1 MKNIMNY
8 TIVVLLF
15 GIVGCAKTPV
25 TVDSDKTMTE
35 VQNAIGKVYEI
46 WETKDINS
54 VKEIYAEN
62 VVGFGTDESEYWKG
76 IDEFEPSIKTQMTAI
91 NDLNFDF
98 KNETIHISPS
108 GDMASYSHKVDM
120 TFTSQGEPG
129 KLKFC
134 TLFKMNP
141 YVLYYSS
148 KCKNNILIH
157 TNKKNRYLA
166 ELDVY

>member
-8 TIVVLLF
+8 STVFLLF
-15 GIVGCAKTPV
+15 GIIGCAKTPV

-91 NDLNFDF
+91 NDLDFDF

-108 GDMASYSHKVDM
+108 GDMASYSHKVDI
-120 TFTSQGEPG
+120 TFTSQDEPG
-129 KLKFC
+129 KL
-134 TLFKMNP
+134 NDVRISG
-141 YVLYYSS
+141 VLVKKGSS
-148 KCKNNILIH
+148 WKHVQTHWSIGVKGQVIA
-157 TNKKNRYLA
+157 Y
-166 ELDVY
+166 

>member
-8 TIVVLLF
+8 STVFLLF

-25 TVDSDKTMTE
+25 TVDSDKSMTE
-35 VQNAIGKVYEI
+35 VQNAIGKAYEI
-46 WETKDINS
+46 WETKDIDS

-62 VVGFGTDESEYWKG
+62 VVAFGTDESEYWKG

-129 KLKFC
+129 KLKDVRVSG
-134 TLFKMNP
+134 
-141 YVLYYSS
+141 VLVKKGSS
-148 KCKNNILIH
+148 WKHVQLHWSIGVKGQVIE
-157 TNKKNRYLA
+157 Y
-166 ELDVY
+166 

>member
-35 VQNAIGKVYEI
+35 VQNAIGKVYDI

-91 NDLNFDF
+91 NNLDFDF

-108 GDMASYSHKVDM
+108 GDMASYSHKVDI

-129 KLKFC
+129 KL
-134 TLFKMNP
+134 NDVRISG
-141 YVLYYSS
+141 VLVKKGSS
-148 KCKNNILIH
+148 WKHVQTHWSIGVKGQVIE
-157 TNKKNRYLA
+157 Y
-166 ELDVY
+166 

>member
-8 TIVVLLF
+8 STVFLLF

-25 TVDSDKTMTE
+25 TVDSDKSMTE
-35 VQNAIGKVYEI
+35 VQNAIGKAYEI
-46 WETKDINS
+46 WETKDIDS

-108 GDMASYSHKVDM
+108 GDMACYSHKVDM
-120 TFTSQGEPG
+120 TFTSQGKPG
-129 KLKFC
+129 KLKDVRISG
-134 TLFKMNP
+134 
-141 YVLYYSS
+141 VLVKKGSS
-148 KCKNNILIH
+148 WKHVQLHWSIGVKGQVIE
-157 TNKKNRYLA
+157 Y
-166 ELDVY
+166 

>member
-76 IDEFEPSIKTQMTAI
+76 IDECEPSIKTQMTAI
-91 NDLNFDF
+91 NNLDFDF

-108 GDMASYSHKVDM
+108 GDMASYSHKVDI

-129 KLKFC
+129 KL
-134 TLFKMNP
+134 NDVRISG
-141 YVLYYSS
+141 VLVKKGSS
-148 KCKNNILIH
+148 WKHVQAHWSIGVKGQVIE
-157 TNKKNRYLA
+157 Y
-166 ELDVY
+166 

>member
-46 WETKDINS
+46 WETKDIDS

-91 NDLNFDF
+91 NNLDFDF

-129 KLKFC
+129 KLEGVRGSG
-134 TLFKMNP
+134 
-141 YVLYYSS
+141 VLVKKGSS
-148 KCKNNILIH
+148 WKHVQAHWSIGVKGQVIE
-157 TNKKNRYLA
+157 Y
-166 ELDVY
+166 

>member
-1 MKNIMNY
+1 MKNIINY

-91 NDLNFDF
+91 NNLDFDF

-108 GDMASYSHKVDM
+108 GDMASYSHKVDI

-129 KLKFC
+129 KL
-134 TLFKMNP
+134 NDVRISG
-141 YVLYYSS
+141 VLVKKGSS
-148 KCKNNILIH
+148 WKHVQTHWSIGVKGQVIE
-157 TNKKNRYLA
+157 Y
-166 ELDVY
+166 

>member
-46 WETKDINS
+46 WETKDIDS

-91 NDLNFDF
+91 NNLDFDF

-108 GDMASYSHKVDM
+108 GDMASYSHKADM

-129 KLKFC
+129 KLKDVRISG
-134 TLFKMNP
+134 
-141 YVLYYSS
+141 VLVKKGSS
-148 KCKNNILIH
+148 WKHVQLHWSIGVKGQVIE
-157 TNKKNRYLA
+157 Y
-166 ELDVY
+166 

>member
-25 TVDSDKTMTE
+25 TVDSDKTLTE

-91 NDLNFDF
+91 NDLDFDF

-129 KLKFC
+129 KL
-134 TLFKMNP
+134 NDVRISG
-141 YVLYYSS
+141 VLVKKGSS
-148 KCKNNILIH
+148 WKHVQLHWSIGVKGQVIE
-157 TNKKNRYLA
+157 Y
-166 ELDVY
+166 

>member
-91 NDLNFDF
+91 NNLDFDF

-108 GDMASYSHKVDM
+108 GDMASYSHKVDI

-129 KLKFC
+129 KLKDVRISG
-134 TLFKMNP
+134 
-141 YVLYYSS
+141 VLVKKGSS
-148 KCKNNILIH
+148 WKHVQLHWSIGVKGQVIE
-157 TNKKNRYLA
+157 Y
-166 ELDVY
+166 

>member
-25 TVDSDKTMTE
+25 TVDSDKTVTE

-54 VKEIYAEN
+54 VKEIYAKN
-62 VVGFGTDESEYWKG
+62 LVGFGTDESEYWKG
-76 IDEFEPSIKTQMTAI
+76 IDEFEPSIKVQMAAI
-91 NDLNFDF
+91 NDLNFHF

-108 GDMASYSHKVDM
+108 GDMASYSHKLDM
-120 TFTSQGEPG
+120 TFTSQGEAS
-129 KLKFC
+129 KLEDIRVSG
-134 TLFKMNP
+134 
-141 YVLYYSS
+141 VLVKKESS
-148 KCKNNILIH
+148 WEHVQVHWSIGVKG
-157 TNKKNRYLA
+157 
-166 ELDVY
+166 

>member
-76 IDEFEPSIKTQMTAI
+76 IDELEVAYKAVMTAI

-108 GDMASYSHKVDM
+108 GDMASYSHKLDM

-129 KLKFC
+129 KLEGVRGSG
-134 TLFKMNP
+134 
-141 YVLYYSS
+141 VLVKKGSS
-148 KCKNNILIH
+148 WKHVQAHWSIGVKGQVIE
-157 TNKKNRYLA
+157 Y
-166 ELDVY
+166 

>member
-1 MKNIMNY
+1 MIYFFKQILLEEKMTVDLDK
-8 TIVVLLF
+8 TIVE
-15 GIVGCAKTPV
+15 IQ
-25 TVDSDKTMTE
+25 SE
-35 VQNAIGKVYEI
+35 IGRAYKI

-91 NDLNFDF
+91 NNLDFDF

-120 TFTSQGEPG
+120 TFTSQGGSE
-129 KLKFC
+129 KLEGFRVSG
-134 TLFKMNP
+134 
-141 YVLYYSS
+141 VLVKKGSS
-148 KCKNNILIH
+148 WKHGQSHWSIGVKGQVVE
-157 TNKKNRYLA
+157 Y
-166 ELDVY
+166 

>member
-1 MKNIMNY
+1 MKTIRNY
-8 TIVVLLF
+8 TTVVLLF
-15 GIVGCAKTPV
+15 GIVACAKTPV

-35 VQNAIGKVYEI
+35 VQNAIGKAYKM

-76 IDEFEPSIKTQMTAI
+76 IDEFEPSIKAQMAAI
-91 NDLNFDF
+91 NDLNFHF

-108 GDMASYSHKVDM
+108 GDMASYSHKVDI

-129 KLKFC
+129 KLKDVRISG
-134 TLFKMNP
+134 
-141 YVLYYSS
+141 VLVKKGSS
-148 KCKNNILIH
+148 WKHVQTHWSIGVKGQVIE
-157 TNKKNRYLA
+157 Y
-166 ELDVY
+166 

>member
-15 GIVGCAKTPV
+15 GIVGCAKKPV

-35 VQNAIGKVYEI
+35 VQNAIGKTYKMR
-46 WETKDINS
+46 ETKDINS

-76 IDEFEPSIKTQMTAI
+76 IDEFEATLKVQMAAI
-91 NDLNFDF
+91 NDPIFDF

-129 KLKFC
+129 KL
-134 TLFKMNP
+134 NDVRISG
-141 YVLYYSS
+141 VLVKKGSS
-148 KCKNNILIH
+148 WKHVQLHWSIGVKGQVIE
-157 TNKKNRYLA
+157 Y
-166 ELDVY
+166 

>member
-91 NDLNFDF
+91 NDLDFYF

-108 GDMASYSHKVDM
+108 GDMASYSHKVDI

-129 KLKFC
+129 KL
-134 TLFKMNP
+134 NDVRISG
-141 YVLYYSS
+141 VLVKKGSS
-148 KCKNNILIH
+148 WKHVQTHWSIGVKGQVIA
-157 TNKKNRYLA
+157 Y
-166 ELDVY
+166 

>member
-76 IDEFEPSIKTQMTAI
+76 IDEFEATLKVQMAAI
-91 NDLNFDF
+91 NDPIFDF

-108 GDMASYSHKVDM
+108 GDMASYSHKFDM
-120 TFTSQGEPG
+120 TFTSQGELE
-129 KLKFC
+129 KLEGFRVSG
-134 TLFKMNP
+134 
-141 YVLYYSS
+141 VLVKKGSS
-148 KCKNNILIH
+148 WKHVQAHWSIGVKGQVVE
-157 TNKKNRYLA
+157 Y
-166 ELDVY
+166 

>member
-46 WETKDINS
+46 WETKDIDS

-91 NDLNFDF
+91 NDLDFDF

-108 GDMASYSHKVDM
+108 GDMASYSHKVDI

-129 KLKFC
+129 KL
-134 TLFKMNP
+134 NDVRISG
-141 YVLYYSS
+141 VLVKKGSS
-148 KCKNNILIH
+148 WKNVQSHWSIGVKGQVIE
-157 TNKKNRYLA
+157 Y
-166 ELDVY
+166 

>member
-25 TVDSDKTMTE
+25 TVDSEKTMTE

-91 NDLNFDF
+91 NNLDFDF

-108 GDMASYSHKVDM
+108 GDMASYSHKVDI

-129 KLKFC
+129 KL
-134 TLFKMNP
+134 NDVRISG
-141 YVLYYSS
+141 VLVKKGSS
-148 KCKNNILIH
+148 WKHVQTHWSIGVKGQVIA
-157 TNKKNRYLA
+157 Y
-166 ELDVY
+166 

>member
-8 TIVVLLF
+8 STVFLLF

-25 TVDSDKTMTE
+25 TVDSDKSMTE
-35 VQNAIGKVYEI
+35 VQNAIGKAYEI
-46 WETKDINS
+46 WETKDIDS

-62 VVGFGTDESEYWKG
+62 VVAFGTDESEYWKG

-129 KLKFC
+129 KL
-134 TLFKMNP
+134 NDVRISG
-141 YVLYYSS
+141 VLVKKGSS
-148 KCKNNILIH
+148 WKHVQLHWSIGVKGQVIE
-157 TNKKNRYLA
+157 Y
-166 ELDVY
+166 

>member
-8 TIVVLLF
+8 STVFLLF

-25 TVDSDKTMTE
+25 TVDSDKSMTE
-35 VQNAIGKVYEI
+35 VQNAIGKAYEI

-54 VKEIYAEN
+54 VREIYAEN
-62 VVGFGTDESEYWKG
+62 VVAFGTDESEYWKG

-129 KLKFC
+129 KLDDVRISG
-134 TLFKMNP
+134 
-141 YVLYYSS
+141 VLVKKGSS
-148 KCKNNILIH
+148 WKHVQLHWSIGVKGQVIE
-157 TNKKNRYLA
+157 Y
-166 ELDVY
+166 

>member
-15 GIVGCAKTPV
+15 GIVGCAKIPV

-91 NDLNFDF
+91 NNLDFDF

-108 GDMASYSHKVDM
+108 GDMASYSHKVDI

-129 KLKFC
+129 KL
-134 TLFKMNP
+134 NDVRISG
-141 YVLYYSS
+141 VLVKKGSS
-148 KCKNNILIH
+148 WKHVQTHWSIGVKGQVIE
-157 TNKKNRYLA
+157 Y
-166 ELDVY
+166 

>member
-91 NDLNFDF
+91 NNLDFDF

-108 GDMASYSHKVDM
+108 GDMASYSHKVDI

-129 KLKFC
+129 KL
-134 TLFKMNP
+134 NDVRISG
-141 YVLYYSS
+141 VLVKKGSS
-148 KCKNNILIH
+148 WKHVQAHWSIGVKGQVIE
-157 TNKKNRYLA
+157 Y
-166 ELDVY
+166 

>member
-1 MKNIMNY
+1 MKNIINY
-8 TIVVLLF
+8 AIVVLLF

-91 NDLNFDF
+91 NDLDFDF

-108 GDMASYSHKVDM
+108 GDMASYSHKVDI

-129 KLKFC
+129 KL
-134 TLFKMNP
+134 NDVRISG
-141 YVLYYSS
+141 VLVKKGSS
-148 KCKNNILIH
+148 WKHVQAHWSIGVKGQVVE
-157 TNKKNRYLA
+157 Y
-166 ELDVY
+166 